1 MEATDRIGKGPRVL
15 RDGGSDP
22 GMRQLKQ
29 QRTAGAEKDDGLPV
43 DLPGHRV
50 RTEHA
55 GNRSRRVGADLIEG
69 QFQIVPGYQ
78 LQGLAKADDD
88 RQSAGPVAIR

>member
-1 MEATDRIGKGPRVL
+1 ML

-22 GMRQLKQ
+22 GMRQLQQ
-29 QRTAGAEKDDGLPV
+29 QRAAGAEKDDGLPV

-50 RTEHA
+50 RAEHA
-55 GNRSRRVGADLIEG
+55 GNRSRGVGADLIEG

-78 LQGLAKADDD
+78 LQGLSKADDD
-88 RQSAGPVAIR
+88 RQSAGPAAIR